1 MKRLVTLLF
10 PALLFSANLAAQT
23 MGNYVPQSSF
33 NIPLSNVSGMG
44 RDSVGNLYV
53 IGTPPGSSA
62 YQVASFS
69 TPLMSPL
76 FSFNAGIA
84 APSQLAFSVEA
95 SGVIDILD
103 ASGAFTLKRFDNAGT
118 LLGQAA
124 FSLGYITPNLFST
137 AIDPSNQFVYIAYQ
151 YTYSPIYTQ
160 CLGCQGP
167 SSITAAKVNQYDF
180 QGNLLRSFSM
190 PGTSSSACNT
200 PTVLAVDPQGNVSVA
215 DSVCQQLIQY
225 SDTGSLLSQ
234 TAFPAW
240 ISARGMWTDSSSNLY
255 ISGTVCQASCIQ
267 GTAKLGSGGSLETII
282 PLNSTAGC
290 AWDNR
295 ILYASSVSSS
305 QVERLIENN
314 PPSVP
319 AESSP
324 IGLTVQHSSSAA
336 LSWQASQDT
345 DGDSIMYTAYLG
357 TSPNQLLPVGSTAQ
371 TGFNT
376 QPLTFGVTY
385 YWQVAAQ
392 DFYLG
397 LPIQQSLSPIENFNL
412 SLINNPPNPFSVISG
427 TGTSLT
433 RNNSTTLSWQA
444 AQDPD
449 GDAVVYD
456 LAWGTSPNAETALA
470 VTTATSWN
478 ISGLAFGTTYYWQV
492 VAKDSYGA
500 STQISGGTQFY
511 LPLFWNPQPTP
522 VVYLSTASSYSLH
535 MASPNITLAWSPS
548 EDAALDPISY
558 TLSIKTSTSSWPD
571 ISMGQSTSI
580 TLGLQLETTYYW
592 EVLAENPYGGISL
605 GSWQSFII
613 HLQNNPP
620 AIPVYTSSQT
630 ITTRAA
636 SYALSWQ
643 PAQDPDGDA
652 VGYELY
658 LSSNPAEQYLVQQGT
673 QTAYELHFQ
682 FGTTYYWRVSATD
695 SFGAT
700 SAGTLESFLPIF
712 DNPPLP
718 APIIYGSSGTLSEH
732 ALSPSAELSW
742 SAVSDSYNDIA
753 SYRVYLGTSDQLGLI
768 QDSTAAALNLTRLQ
782 FETTYYW
789 QVEAYDDYGASSATA
804 VQSLFI
810 ALQNDAPGN
819 FSVLSGTGTFETRAS
834 SKTLSWQS
842 AQDPDGDTVYY
853 TLEISTSPGSLA
865 VAQTSTATFYDL
877 NFQYG
882 TTYYWSV
889 SAFDDFGGSSTLTGL
904 TQTFLP
910 IFLNLAPP
918 PPDIVSPFVKS
929 PVVQTMDNNVNISWE
944 QVSDPQKDPITYTLY
959 FGNSPS
965 DMPAVA
971 VIDSSIPNSASPQLL
986 NLRPLAARPEIQ
998 IDVAQDTSSIAVTL
1012 KNLAYYQNYYLQVAA
1027 QNPYNSTS
1035 KTALQTFSLASSAGF
1050 PKAYNYPNPFSP
1062 YRGGT
1067 HIVFN
1072 APPSGYSQA
1081 TVEIYS
1087 EWQTLLFKRDYFNI
1101 PPGISQEVF
1110 DGRDRYGRPLFNGSY
1125 ICEVRFSP
1133 PATKEIFY
1141 MMVVK

>member
-10 PALLFSANLAAQT
+10 PALLFSANLAAQS

-33 NIPLSNVSGMG
+33 NIPLSNISGMD

-53 IGTPPGSSA
+53 MGTPPGSSA
-62 YQVASFS
+62 YQISSFS
-69 TPLMSPL
+69 TPALSPL
-76 FSFNAGIA
+76 FSFNTGISSSS
-84 APSQLAFSVEA
+84 PLAFAVEA
-95 SGVIDILD
+95 SGVVDILD
-103 ASGAFTLKRFDNAGT
+103 AASGFELRRFNNAGT

-151 YTYSPIYTQ
+151 YTYTPIYTQ

-180 QGNLLRSFSM
+180 QGNLLRSFLM

-200 PTVLAVDPQGNVSVA
+200 PTALAVDPQGNLSVA
-215 DSVCQQLIQY
+215 DSVCQQLIKY

-240 ISARGMWTDSSSNLY
+240 ISARGMWTDLSSNIY

-267 GTAKLGSGGSLETII
+267 GIAKLGSSGSIETTI
-282 PLNSTAGC
+282 PVNSAAGC

-295 ILYASSVSSS
+295 ILYASSAGSSPI
-305 QVERLIENN
+305 ERLIDND

-336 LSWQASQDT
+336 LSWQASQDP
-345 DGDSIMYTAYLG
+345 DGDSVMYTAYLG
-357 TSPNQLLPVGSTAQ
+357 TSPNQLSSIGSTAQ

-376 QPLTFGVTY
+376 QPLLFGVTY
-385 YWQVAAQ
+385 YWQVAAE

-427 TGTSLT
+427 TGTNLT
-433 RNNSTTLSWQA
+433 RSHSTTLAWQP

-449 GDAVVYD
+449 GDEVIYD
-456 LAWGTSPNAETALA
+456 LDWGTSPNAETAIA
-470 VTTATSWN
+470 VTTATSWDMT
-478 ISGLAFGTTYYWQV
+478 GLAFGTTYYWQV
-492 VAKDSYGA
+492 VAEDSYGA
-500 STQISGGTQFY
+500 STQIAGGTQFY
-511 LPLFWNPQPTP
+511 LPLFWNPQPNP

-535 MASPNITLAWSPS
+535 MASPIITLNWSPS
-548 EDAALDPISY
+548 EDAASDPINY

-571 ISMGQSTSI
+571 IPMGQSTAI

-592 EVLAENPYGGISL
+592 EVLAENPYGGVST
-605 GSWQSFII
+605 GTWQSFII

-620 AIPVYTSSQT
+620 AVPVYTSSQT

-643 PAQDPDGDA
+643 SAQDPDGDA

-658 LSSNPAEQYLVQQGT
+658 LSSNPAAQYLIHQGT
-673 QTAYELHFQ
+673 QTAYELNFQ
-682 FGTTYYWRVSATD
+682 FGTTYYWRVEATD

-700 SAGTLESFLPIF
+700 STGTLESFLPIF
-712 DNPPLP
+712 DNPPIP
-718 APIIYGSSGTLSEH
+718 TPIIYGSSGTWSEH
-732 ALSPSAELSW
+732 AISPSAALSW
-742 SAVSDSYNDIA
+742 SAVSDSYNDLIN
-753 SYRVYLGTSDQLGLI
+753 YRVYLGTSAELSLI
-768 QDSTAAALNLTRLQ
+768 QDSTSTTLNLTRLQ

-789 QVEAYDDYGASSATA
+789 QVEAYDAYGASSTSV
-804 VQSLFI
+804 VQNFFI
-810 ALQNDAPGN
+810 SLQNSAPGN
-819 FSVLSGTGTFETRAS
+819 FSVLSGTGTFETRLS
-834 SKTLSWQS
+834 SQTLSWTK
-842 AQDPDGDTVYY
+842 AVDPDSDEVFYA
-853 TLEISTSPGSLA
+853 LSISTIPGFFPAPLI
-865 VAQTSTATFYDL
+865 STATYYEL

-889 SAFDDFGGSSTLTGL
+889 SAADDFGGSSTISGS

-910 IFLNLAPP
+910 IFINQAPP
-918 PPDIVSPFVKS
+918 PPNLVSPFVES
-929 PVVQTMDNNVNISWE
+929 PVVQTMANNVNISWE
-944 QVSDPQKDPITYTLY
+944 QVSDPQNDPITYTLY

-965 DMPAVA
+965 YMPAVA
-971 VIDSSIPNSASPQLL
+971 IIDSSIPNSASPL
-986 NLRPLAARPEIQ
+986 NLRPLGAAPEIQ

-1035 KTALQTFSLASSAGF
+1035 KTAVQTFSLASSAGF

-1072 APPSGYSQA
+1072 APASGYSQA

-1101 PPGISQEVF
+1101 PPGISQQVF
-1110 DGRDRYGRPLFNGSY
+1110 DGRDRYGRALFNGSY
-1125 ICEVRFSP
+1125 ICEVRFSG
-1133 PATKEIFY
+1133 PADKEIFY
-1141 MMVVK
+1141 MMVAK